1 LPCCRCTANEHSSG
15 EGKEVC
21 PEKCFSIIRIASF
34 AQLSY
39 LGLAA
44 SPVVVRFPPL
54 ADIYPLTH
62 GDSLMALRLHHPDAR
77 PPRREDS
84 VNIHLLGVVDYEDCL
99 SLQRRLAYDAVS
111 RGDGRIVVLICEHPP
126 LITIGRGGSRGQVK
140 FTAAELA
147 QRELAIRYVSRGGG
161 AILHAPGQLAIY
173 PIMSLADRGWTVSEY
188 TERLESALAG
198 ALREFKV
205 TPVAIPESHALVG
218 RSGVLAVV
226 GASVRQGITLHG
238 AFLNVNPEMR
248 DFGRVEVAG
257 GQTMSSLLSHRA
269 LPTKMTKV
277 RAALVTHL
285 ADALLLERYHL
296 HTGHPLLAELPAK
309 SHSREAAA

>member
-1 LPCCRCTANEHSSG
+1 
-15 EGKEVC
+15 
-21 PEKCFSIIRIASF
+21 
-34 AQLSY
+34 
-39 LGLAA
+39 
-44 SPVVVRFPPL
+44 
-54 ADIYPLTH
+54 
-62 GDSLMALRLHHPDAR
+62 MALRLHHPDGP
-77 PPRREDS
+77 PPRRDAS
-84 VNIHLLGVVDYEDCL
+84 AHIHLLGVVDYEDCV

-111 RGDGRIVVLICEHPP
+111 RDDGRIAVLICEHPP
-126 LITIGRGGSRGQVK
+126 LITIGRGGSRAHVRLTG
-140 FTAAELA
+140 AELA
-147 QRELAIRYVSRGGG
+147 QRQLEIRYVSRGGG

-173 PIMSLADRGWTVSEY
+173 PILSLADRGWTVSDY
-188 TERLESALAG
+188 TQRLKTALTSV
-198 ALREFKV
+198 LREFKV
-205 TPVAIPESHALVG
+205 PPVAVPESMALVG
-218 RSGVLAVV
+218 RSGILAVV
-226 GASVRQGITLHG
+226 GASVRQGVTMHG

-277 RAALVTHL
+277 RAALVSHL